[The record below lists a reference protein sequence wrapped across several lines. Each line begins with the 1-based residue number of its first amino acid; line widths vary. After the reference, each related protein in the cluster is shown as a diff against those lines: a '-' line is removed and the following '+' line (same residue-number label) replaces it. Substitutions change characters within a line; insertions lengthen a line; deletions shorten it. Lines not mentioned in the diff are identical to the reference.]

1 MSRLDLLVPE
11 LAPHDATGTH
21 TLLLRDLLVE
31 HGATVRFVTQVPAEV
46 DEPFVLAADWD
57 DPAPTIILQH
67 GIGSFVADAVIT
79 RRLPVIVNYHNIT
92 PIEFVEPWTPDLISG
107 LRWGRSQL
115 DQLAPIAVRGIG
127 DSAYN
132 AAEMRAVGFDD
143 VRVSPVLWHFEPDAT
158 APEDVSTGV
167 DGSATVLFVGR
178 VAANKCHEDLLA
190 AFALVHDR
198 HPDARLALVG
208 SPASA
213 DYQRSLDDYAAR
225 LGISEVVE
233 FTGAVSDAEL
243 RSRYRTADV
252 FLCLSEHEGFCVPI
266 VEAMAAGVPV
276 VAHAAAA
283 VPETVA
289 GAGIVLA
296 DKRPATVAAAV
307 GRLLD
312 DADLRRAL
320 TEAGRRRAA
329 DFALEESRRRMLLA
343 LDGLVP
349 A

>member
-1 MSRLDLLVPE
+1 MRIDLLVPE

-31 HGATVRFVTQVPAEV
+31 QGATVRFVTQVPTQV
-46 DEPFVLAADWD
+46 DEAFVLAADWR
-57 DPAPTIILQH
+57 DPAPTVILQH
-67 GIGSFVADAVIT
+67 GIGSFVADAVIK

-92 PIEFVEPWTPDLISG
+92 PIEFVEPWTPDVIAG

-115 DQLAPIAVRGIG
+115 DQLAPLAIRGIG

-132 AAEMRAVGFDD
+132 AAEMRSVGFDD
-143 VRVSPVLWHFEPDAT
+143 VRVAPVLWRFEPTAT
-158 APEDVSTGV
+158 DWTTPSRN
-167 DGSATVLFVGR
+167 GSAERVMLFVGR

-190 AFALVHDR
+190 SFAIVHEQ
-198 HPDARLALVG
+198 HPDTRLVLVG

-213 DYQRSLDDYAAR
+213 DYQASLDAYATR
-225 LGISEVVE
+225 LGIADRVD
-233 FTGAVSDAEL
+233 FTGPVSDTEL
-243 RSRYRTADV
+243 RAHYAAADV
-252 FLCLSEHEGFCVPI
+252 FVCLSEHEGFCVPI

-276 VAHAAAA
+276 IAHAAAA

-289 GAGIVLA
+289 DAGIVLA
-296 DKRPATVAAAV
+296 DKRPVTIASAV

-312 DADLRRAL
+312 DSELRHAVR
-320 TEAGRRRAA
+320 EAGRRRAA
-329 DFALEESRRRMLLA
+329 DFALRESRPRMLAA
-343 LDGLVP
+343 LKDLVP